1 MAKKK
6 KNGFDTKALEK
17 YAERLEAA
25 GGTAAIKRATSAAM
39 IQAKLTINQE
49 ILKAIQASNLPA
61 HGKYSQGGTRDSLS
75 RSTSVD
81 WSGNIAELPLGFN
94 LSEDITSIF
103 LMYGTPKMPP
113 VNGLYA
119 AMYGP
124 AAQLAAKK
132 KQEEAVKTILE
143 RLGV

>member
-124 AAQLAAKK
+124 AAQRTAKK

>member
-81 WSGNIAELPLGFN
+81 WSGNIAELPLGLN

-124 AAQLAAKK
+124 AAQRTAKK

-143 RLGV
+143 RLGG

>member
-1 MAKKK
+1 MAKK

-124 AAQLAAKK
+124 AAQRTAKK

-143 RLGV
+143 RLGG

>member
-124 AAQLAAKK
+124 AAQRAAKK

>member
-124 AAQLAAKK
+124 AAQRTAKK
-132 KQEEAVKTILE
+132 KQDEAVKTILE
-143 RLGV
+143 RLGG

>member
-25 GGTAAIKRATSAAM
+25 RGTAAIKRATSAAM

-124 AAQLAAKK
+124 AAQRTAKK

-143 RLGV
+143 RLGG

>member
-119 AMYGP
+119 VMYGP
-124 AAQLAAKK
+124 AAQRTAKK

-143 RLGV
+143 RLGG

>member
-39 IQAKLTINQE
+39 IQAKLTI
-49 ILKAIQASNLPA
+49 
-61 HGKYSQGGTRDSLS
+61 LS

-124 AAQLAAKK
+124 AAQRAAKK